1 MADEQ
6 QPKPLLWPL
15 LFLGAFAAGAM
26 LWCVWML
33 AIVHKTQRIHPD
45 EFYAPTEKSGA
56 AVVTNGTGTNSP
68 GSGAPANSV
77 PAGTR

>member
-6 QPKPLLWPL
+6 ERKPLFWPL
-15 LFLGAFAAGAM
+15 LFLGAFAAGAL

-45 EFYAPTEKSGA
+45 EFYAPMEKSGV
-56 AVVTNGTGTNSP
+56 AVVTNGPKP
-68 GSGAPANSV
+68 GPPSNSV
-77 PAGTR
+77 PVGTR